1 MSKSVLPELSVP
13 KLIEIDGKPLERTK
27 YQRVARYRVRIDGR
41 DIYLVRAA
49 FVPFV
54 LLCAGAIVK
63 EPLSGEIFGKTEDA
77 RECVLSKIRNM
88 VQDQTEY
95 RYRWWN
101 VVESLWRE
109 RRVKGKYQLAVD
121 GSTKIRL
128 VNTLA
133 TFDDERVR
141 VAMERVRQC
150 R

>member
-13 KLIEIDGKPLERTK
+13 KLIEIDGKPIERGK
-27 YQRVARYRVRIDGR
+27 YQKLARYRVRVDGR
-41 DIYLVRAA
+41 DIYMVRSA

-54 LLCAGAIVK
+54 LLCAGAITK
-63 EPLSGEIFGKTEDA
+63 EPISGDILGRTEDA
-77 RECVLSKIRNM
+77 RERVLTR
-88 VQDQTEY
+88 VRATFQEETAY

-109 RRVKGKYQLAVD
+109 RRIKGRYQLAVN

-128 VNTLA
+128 INTLA

-141 VAMERVRQC
+141 VAMEKVRGSK
-150 R
+150 